1 LTCADAGWEWK
12 GNERTDAN
20 GSIVTFEFFVAKRHL
35 MPHRGRLFLSFITM
49 ITIAAVSLG
58 VMALIIVLAV
68 MNGFEKEVKTRIV
81 GTNAHVILLPF
92 GEDGISNPD
101 SIGDAVRRVPGV
113 LAVAPF
119 IYTKAMMV
127 AQGRADGA
135 VIKGINPAAEDSV
148 TDVARYIEQLPD
160 APPLAPRDGSPPGII
175 LGVHLAESLGL
186 AVGEKLQLISPKG
199 TAPTPLGF
207 IPKVRTFV
215 VSGLFRSGMYEY
227 DSGMAFIDLRVAQD
241 FFVMGDRVTAI
252 EIKVADMYR
261 APEKAEEILA
271 AVGGFPYRTNDWIGL
286 NQNLFSWMQTEKRVM
301 FILLALIILIAA
313 FNIASVEIMLVKVKR
328 REIGILKS
336 MGATGG
342 AIRRLFVAQGIAIGG
357 AGMVIGSF
365 LGLTLCWLLE
375 RYKFI
380 KLPGDVYFIDTL
392 PVRVEA
398 GDVLTIE
405 IAVLLLSIGA
415 TLFPAWWASRFDPVE
430 AIRHGE

>member
-1 LTCADAGWEWK
+1 M
-12 GNERTDAN
+12 
-20 GSIVTFEFFVAKRHL
+20 SFELFVARRHL
-35 MPHRGRLFLSFITM
+35 MPHRGRLFLSFITF
-49 ITIAAVSLG
+49 ITVLAVTLG

-92 GEDGISNPD
+92 GEGGIAHPD
-101 SIGDAVRRVPGV
+101 SLANIVRRVSDV
-113 LAVAPF
+113 VAVAPF
-119 IYTKAMMV
+119 VYAKAMMV
-127 AQGRADGA
+127 AGPRADGA
-135 VIKGINPAAEDSV
+135 VIKGIAPESEDSV
-148 TDVARYIEQLPD
+148 TQVERYIERLPGS
-160 APPLAPRDGSPPGII
+160 PPLAPAPGGTPGII

-186 AVGEKLQLISPKG
+186 TVGERVQLISPKG

-227 DSGMAFIDLRVAQD
+227 DAGMAFIDIRQAQE
-241 FFVMGDRVTAI
+241 FFGLGDRVTAL
-252 EIKVADMYR
+252 EIKVRDMYR

-271 AVGGFPYRTNDWIGL
+271 ALGGFPYRTNDWIGL

-301 FILLALIILIAA
+301 FLLLGLIIMIAA

-336 MGATGG
+336 MGATQG
-342 AIRRLFVAQGIAIGG
+342 AIRRLFVAQGVAIG
-357 AGMVIGSF
+357 AVGMFFGSV
-365 LGLTLCWLLE
+365 LGLSLCWLLE

-392 PVRVEA
+392 PVRVQA
-398 GDVLTIE
+398 GDVAAIE
-405 IAVLLLSIGA
+405 LAVLLLSVAA
-415 TLFPAWWASRFDPVE
+415 TLVPAWWASRFDPVE
-430 AIRHGE
+430 AIRHDE